1 MAKANPKAYFPG
13 CIAQINYRKV
23 DKTAL
28 MWQKHRPFFDTWR
41 EAHDHMKAEAE
52 RDLKKAQAQ
61 LNSAI
66 NHHLKVLAMKEPTN
80 A

>member
-13 CIAQINYRKV
+13 SIAQISYRKV

-28 MWQKHRPFFDTWR
+28 TWRQHRPFFDTWK
-41 EAHDHMKAEAE
+41 EAHDHMLFEAE
-52 RDLKKAQAQ
+52 KHLKQAQAR

-66 NHHLKVLAMKEPTN
+66 NHHLKVAAMKEPK
-80 A
+80 